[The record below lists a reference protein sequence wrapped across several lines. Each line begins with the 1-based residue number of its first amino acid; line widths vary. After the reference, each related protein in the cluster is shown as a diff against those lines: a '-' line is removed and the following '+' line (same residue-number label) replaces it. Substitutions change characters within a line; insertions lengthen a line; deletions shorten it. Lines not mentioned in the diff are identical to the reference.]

1 MLVRLREQAVDRALR
16 LHVRLAAG
24 CKHLVRLVLRGL
36 HVGLVERVDLEIRAG
51 DRDGELPAEELAAE
65 RVRVGDLRP
74 RRLPIVAVR
83 GLARRRDETLA
94 LLAGRLRD
102 QLLCPEPE
110 PSVLLLDADLVAAFA
125 PPVSEPAT
133 QLVAR
138 VAVVAP
144 ACIGHPCRT
153 VEQACDV
160 DAHQRRRDD
169 SERGKGGVAAADR
182 RLTGKDVAKA
192 ALAGGALEVRARV
205 GDRDERRAPPAGELP
220 EVVGVRSRLER
231 AAGLRRGD
239 EERPLELDRL
249 LELTDRLRMGRVEH
263 VEALYP
269 ERPPQHLGREARAAH
284 SEQDDGVEPLL
295 VDCVGERLELPGP
308 LRHPA
313 RLVEPAQPL
322 RLVGAAPDGRV
333 ALPDPVDQ
341 LCPVA
346 NAHAAASAP
355 RFARTPSSSSA
366 NESANFC
373 TPSSSS
379 VSVTSS

>member
-1 MLVRLREQAVDRALR
+1 MRPRPIIPSCTSHLLDVDSRSAAAALLQGRIVPGRLGAKQAP
-16 LHVRLAAG
+16 
-24 CKHLVRLVLRGL
+24 
-36 HVGLVERVDLEIRAG
+36 E
-51 DRDGELPAEELAAE
+51 AE
-65 RVRVGDLRP
+65 RLLGNRDLVAGIVDDLGP

-110 PSVLLLDADLVAAFA
+110 PSVLLLDADLVAALA

-192 ALAGGALEVRARV
+192 APAGGALEVRAR
-205 GDRDERRAPPAGELP
+205 
-220 EVVGVRSRLER
+220 
-231 AAGLRRGD
+231 
-239 EERPLELDRL
+239 
-249 LELTDRLRMGRVEH
+249 
-263 VEALYP
+263 
-269 ERPPQHLGREARAAH
+269 
-284 SEQDDGVEPLL
+284 
-295 VDCVGERLELPGP
+295 
-308 LRHPA
+308 
-313 RLVEPAQPL
+313 
-322 RLVGAAPDGRV
+322 
-333 ALPDPVDQ
+333 
-341 LCPVA
+341 
-346 NAHAAASAP
+346 
-355 RFARTPSSSSA
+355 
-366 NESANFC
+366 
-373 TPSSSS
+373 
-379 VSVTSS
+379 